1 MANVTDATT
10 STAAPTSCDASL
22 AQALAQMDPKE
33 VFGDAMGRWAQADDL
48 ATIVVSDYGRRLSLG
63 RFRELRGD
71 GYIQVGIAE
80 QSQVGVGGS
89 MALEG
94 LHVVAPAYA
103 CFLASRAIDQ
113 VRVSMGSMAAPLV
126 LVGLAAGFGSG
137 ILGASHMA
145 LDDVAVMRAIPGI
158 DVVCPADNAELWCVL
173 QDLARDPRPAYVR
186 MSVVPAGTLV
196 SPACE
201 GLPRGRSRMLSA
213 DSRPDAPATV
223 SLVATG
229 GMVAEAARA
238 ADALR
243 ARGVTCDVVAM
254 PWVVPLDTIALDAL
268 SGSRLVVTV
277 EEHIR
282 EGGLGGAVAEHL
294 SEQPGG
300 PALLRL
306 GAPSHDLEADDQ
318 SRLLERSGLT
328 ADAIAASVAERLH
341 ALSR

>member
-1 MANVTDATT
+1 
-10 STAAPTSCDASL
+10 
-22 AQALAQMDPKE
+22 
-33 VFGDAMGRWAQADDL
+33 
-48 ATIVVSDYGRRLSLG
+48 
-63 RFRELRGD
+63 
-71 GYIQVGIAE
+71 
-80 QSQVGVGGS
+80 
-89 MALEG
+89 
-94 LHVVAPAYA
+94 
-103 CFLASRAIDQ
+103 
-113 VRVSMGSMAAPLV
+113 
-126 LVGLAAGFGSG
+126 
-137 ILGASHMA
+137 
-145 LDDVAVMRAIPGI
+145 
-158 DVVCPADNAELWCVL
+158 
-173 QDLARDPRPAYVR
+173 
-186 MSVVPAGTLV
+186 
-196 SPACE
+196 
-201 GLPRGRSRMLSA
+201 MLSA

-238 ADALR
+238 AGALL

-341 ALSR
+341 ALSC